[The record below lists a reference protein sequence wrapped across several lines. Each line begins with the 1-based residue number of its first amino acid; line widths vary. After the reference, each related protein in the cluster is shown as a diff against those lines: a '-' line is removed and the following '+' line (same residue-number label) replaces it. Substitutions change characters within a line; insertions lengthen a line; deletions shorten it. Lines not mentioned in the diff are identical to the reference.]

1 MWTELVTQIR
11 TNKISTVWGLF
22 SHSFIWVNRNRITS
36 MRPFPESKV
45 VHTIHPLFA
54 SLIVTPKYCYGAGL
68 LSNTDNKLRHDVIEN
83 SRIEIALNSK
93 LPDLMLSICDYSV
106 KASYHHS
113 FSLLQIRQRNWNFLD
128 VRVFDC
134 YESLRW
140 LIARWKDFLVITA

>member
-1 MWTELVTQIR
+1 
-11 TNKISTVWGLF
+11 
-22 SHSFIWVNRNRITS
+22 

-54 SLIVTPKYCYGAGL
+54 ILIVTPKYCYGAGL

-113 FSLLQIRQRNWNFLD
+113 FSLLQIRQRN
-128 VRVFDC
+128 
-134 YESLRW
+134 
-140 LIARWKDFLVITA
+140 